1 MSASRMTR
9 REHVAHSFS
18 PAVDGVKQWVRR
30 NVTNEKIA
38 EVTLAFAAAVS
49 ICYLGSRIYEALQN
63 HMLYAY

>member
-1 MSASRMTR
+1 MLASRMTL

-18 PAVDGVKQWVRR
+18 PALDAVKQWVRR

-38 EVTLAFAAAVS
+38 EVTLALAAAVS
-49 ICYLGSRIYEALQN
+49 ICYLGSRIYTALQN